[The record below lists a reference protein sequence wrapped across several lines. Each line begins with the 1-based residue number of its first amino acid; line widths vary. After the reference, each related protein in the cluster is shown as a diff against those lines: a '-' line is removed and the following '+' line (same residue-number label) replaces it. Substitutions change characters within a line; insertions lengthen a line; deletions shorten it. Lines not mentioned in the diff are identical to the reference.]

1 MKSVIKSQEPKRY
14 LLYATH
20 DYCFSILRP
29 IQAEILA
36 RGDNVA
42 WFIHGDEITTNYL
55 TSTERQLASI
65 ASVIEYNP
73 FVVITPDN
81 TVPHFFPG
89 IKVQVFHGLNAQ
101 KRTRRGLD
109 SHFTIR
115 GFFDLYCTQGPS
127 TTSVFEALK
136 EKYKH
141 FCVAETGW
149 PKLDGLLGSD
159 NAIPKVYAENLPVW
173 MQVAGNSEAT
183 VERNRPCIILTSTFS
198 RKLTCAPYLLAEVKK
213 LVAMD
218 TMDWMVQFHPKMC
231 PKTVADY
238 KAIVAKNYH
247 FIETSDV
254 MPFLKLADVMVCDTS
269 SILQEFLQLE
279 RPVVAFRNR
288 NPGPWLINIQS
299 PDELSYALEQAL
311 SPSASL
317 LENIRQYNGELHPFR
332 DGLSSRRVLQAIDDF
347 EQCDRSIIR
356 RKPANPVRRFKMR
369 RELSFWRPW

>member
-1 MKSVIKSQEPKRY
+1 MKSVINGQEPKRY

-36 RGDNVA
+36 RGDEVA
-42 WFIHGDEITTNYL
+42 WFIHGDEITISYL
-55 TSTERQLASI
+55 EATERKLASV
-65 ASVIEYNP
+65 ADVSDFNP
-73 FVVITPDN
+73 VAVITPDN

-127 TTSVFEALK
+127 TTSVFETLK
-136 EKYKH
+136 EKHKH
-141 FCVAETGW
+141 FCVTETGW
-149 PKLDGLLGSD
+149 PKLDGLLGSG
-159 NAIPKVYAENLPVW
+159 NTITQSYADNLPVW
-173 MQVAGNSEAT
+173 TQGSGNSETTA
-183 VERNRPCIILTSTFS
+183 ESDRPCIILTSTFS
-198 RKLTCAPYLLAEVKK
+198 RKLTCAPYLLDEVKR

-231 PKTVADY
+231 ADTVADY

-288 NPGPWLINIQS
+288 NPGPWLINIQRAE
-299 PDELSYALEQAL
+299 ELGGALAQAL

-317 LENIRQYNGELHPFR
+317 LGNIRQYNSELHPFR
-332 DGLSSRRVLQAIDDF
+332 DGLSSQRVLQAIDDF
-347 EQCDRSIIR
+347 AQCDRSIIR
-356 RKPANPVRRFKMR
+356 RKPANPIRRFKMR